1 MKNMMRRPTPAT
13 VIALVALGVAL
24 GGTATGAT
32 VLLNG
37 SRIKKATIPG
47 NRLKR
52 DSVTGKQIK
61 ESSLGNVPKATNAI
75 NATHAGTADSA
86 TNAAN
91 AGHAGTADSATNAAT
106 AANANSV
113 GGVTVRK
120 VFYAP
125 ATATS
130 TSTPILSLGG
140 LTLNASCNGG
150 NVAILIKSAV
160 DHADFTSEMY
170 NSGGGGQADGLHHT
184 DFNTTNSDDL
194 TDNNSWGETSFTY
207 TTPDGTIDSGQIS
220 FESSNFIGSHIF
232 NDTAACLVSGLVM
245 STAAS

>member
-1 MKNMMRRPTPAT
+1 MRLAMRQIRGYRPAMKNMMRRPTPAT

-37 SRIKKATIPG
+37 SRIKKASIPG

-61 ESSLGNVPKATNAI
+61 ESSLGNVPKATSATNAAHAGTADSATNAA

-86 TNAAN
+86 TNAAI
-91 AGHAGTADSATNAAT
+91 

-113 GGVTVRK
+113 DGITVRK

-130 TSTPILSLGG
+130 TPTPILSLGG
-140 LTLNASCNGG
+140 LTLSATCGG
-150 NVAILIKSAV
+150 GDVAIRVTSAI
-160 DHADFTSEMY
+160 DHADLTSEMW
-170 NSGGGGQADGLHHT
+170 NGGSGHADGLHHT
-184 DFNTTNSDDL
+184 DFNTTSSDDL
-194 TDNNSWGETSFTY
+194 TERK
-207 TTPDGTIDSGQIS
+207 
-220 FESSNFIGSHIF
+220 
-232 NDTAACLVSGLVM
+232 LVGRDVVHVHH
-245 STAAS
+245 A